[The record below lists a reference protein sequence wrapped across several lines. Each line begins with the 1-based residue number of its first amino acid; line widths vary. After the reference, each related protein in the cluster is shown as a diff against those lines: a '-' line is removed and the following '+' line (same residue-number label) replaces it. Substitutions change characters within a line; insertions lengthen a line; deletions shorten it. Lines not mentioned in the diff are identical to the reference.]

1 MSKVKESEPESEIK
15 NGRLIMQYYKMEL
28 SEKKTRQRVDKI
40 CNNLNS
46 SNISKY
52 IDELQ
57 DIRQKL
63 RESGDT
69 DNGFYMYVFG
79 GRDGSAEINPV
90 LKKT

>member
-46 SNISKY
+46 SNIYPS
-52 IDELQ
+52 EAPR
-57 DIRQKL
+57 IR
-63 RESGDT
+63 
-69 DNGFYMYVFG
+69 
-79 GRDGSAEINPV
+79 
-90 LKKT
+90 